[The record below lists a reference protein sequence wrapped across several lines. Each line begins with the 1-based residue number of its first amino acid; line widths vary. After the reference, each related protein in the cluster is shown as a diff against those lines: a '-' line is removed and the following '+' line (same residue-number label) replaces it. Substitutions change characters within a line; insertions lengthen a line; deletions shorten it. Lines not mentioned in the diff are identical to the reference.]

1 MAIVIDKVESK
12 GLTDTIGE
20 ELVRLIAQGDMKPGE
35 RLNEVRLAES
45 FGVSRGP
52 VREAARELEG
62 QGLLVSRPRRGFY
75 VANFTPDQIVD
86 LYEVKRWIDPALIY
100 DFQTYSST
108 ETSLEILAEV
118 DTIDISE
125 KVAFSRTLFEFR
137 QRLVARFHNRVLAAH
152 AMSLYRQFHIVTALI
167 DVTDPEQRMI
177 RIVDTLRR
185 FWSVM
190 AQGDFD
196 EAQLI
201 MQKDAEFWR
210 NDVAP
215 ALARGALI
223 HPIKASQPMDLPLSN
238 TITAALPDLQAI
250 RRDLHRN
257 PELSFDLPRTAGIV
271 AERLR
276 AWGFDEVIEGIAKT
290 GVVGILHG
298 TSGPASD
305 PSQRVLLRADMD
317 ALPIQEATGAEHAS
331 QVEGRMHACGHDGHT
346 TMLLGAAEQ
355 LAHLRNFDGT
365 LVFCFQPAEELGGGA
380 KVMIDEGLLQR
391 FPVKAAYAAHNW
403 PQMPVGQFGVIHGGD
418 GLS

>member
-215 ALARGALI
+215 RFG
-223 HPIKASQPMDLPLSN
+223 KG
-238 TITAALPDLQAI
+238 
-250 RRDLHRN
+250 R
-257 PELSFDLPRTAGIV
+257 
-271 AERLR
+271 
-276 AWGFDEVIEGIAKT
+276 
-290 GVVGILHG
+290 
-298 TSGPASD
+298 SD
-305 PSQRVLLRADMD
+305 SP
-317 ALPIQEATGAEHAS
+317 
-331 QVEGRMHACGHDGHT
+331 
-346 TMLLGAAEQ
+346 
-355 LAHLRNFDGT
+355 N
-365 LVFCFQPAEELGGGA
+365 
-380 KVMIDEGLLQR
+380 
-391 FPVKAAYAAHNW
+391 
-403 PQMPVGQFGVIHGGD
+403 
-418 GLS
+418 